1 MITRLWQRGQSIP
14 RNMRLFLLNVLA
26 YGMVIDGILSVLLN
40 LYLLRLGYDTTFIG
54 TINSIGTLVF
64 ALVSLPIGAVQRY
77 SSRQMM
83 QLGQFLSLIGL
94 LGVPLAFYIDE
105 GQALFLIGFRVVASI
120 GLSTYFVHQVPLVLE
135 ITRPAW
141 HARALSLT
149 MAFFSLAAFLGSWIG
164 GMLPGFF
171 GGLLTLPLTDPQPY
185 QLTMFTAALLLI
197 PAMIA
202 IRLLPDRPV
211 SEETPAEETN
221 HGTLAAGWKPLAG
234 LLAVI
239 LLVRA
244 LQSGGIGVVITFTN
258 VYLDEAL
265 MVPTS
270 RIGLITGFGRLLGVP
285 MSLTVP
291 WLVSRFG
298 NFKLVHLSLGLIALL
313 ILPLALVPYW
323 PVAALA
329 VIGISSMGSVRYLSF
344 IGFTMALVSD
354 KQRSLISGTNEMAIG
369 AGFAI
374 SSFIGGYLIAWL
386 GYRELFLF
394 GSALTVLGTVVF
406 GLIFWRRSG
415 QTARPA
421 PIPRAPK
428 L

>member
-1 MITRLWQRGQSIP
+1 L
-14 RNMRLFLLNVLA
+14 
-26 YGMVIDGILSVLLN
+26 
-40 LYLLRLGYDTTFIG
+40 
-54 TINSIGTLVF
+54 
-64 ALVSLPIGAVQRY
+64 
-77 SSRQMM
+77 
-83 QLGQFLSLIGL
+83 
-94 LGVPLAFYIDE
+94 
-105 GQALFLIGFRVVASI
+105 
-120 GLSTYFVHQVPLVLE
+120 
-135 ITRPAW
+135 
-141 HARALSLT
+141 
-149 MAFFSLAAFLGSWIG
+149 
-164 GMLPGFF
+164 
-171 GGLLTLPLTDPQPY
+171 
-185 QLTMFTAALLLI
+185 
-197 PAMIA
+197 IA

-211 SEETPAEETN
+211 GEETPAEETN

-244 LQSGGIGVVITFTN
+244 LQSGGIGVVMTFTN

-313 ILPLALVPYW
+313 IVPLALVPYW